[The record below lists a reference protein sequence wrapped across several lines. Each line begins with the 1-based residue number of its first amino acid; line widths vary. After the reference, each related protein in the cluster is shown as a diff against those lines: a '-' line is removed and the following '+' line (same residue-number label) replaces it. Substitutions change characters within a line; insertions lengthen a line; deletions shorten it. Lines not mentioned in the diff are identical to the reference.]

1 MEKLQKELELIKHQK
16 RSMGVKNAENT
27 KSEIVRIN
35 GEQYRVNGFKMD
47 MVVKSVKPKSDS
59 VCLQYCKYGTCSN
72 EHCPNRHDRN
82 LVRICPSFLKVIAG
96 FVFARIGV
104 LHE

>member
-47 MVVKSVKPKSDS
+47 VVVKSVKPKSDS

-82 LVRICPSFLKVIAG
+82 LVRICPSFLKVIG
-96 FVFARIGV
+96 KCVFAMIGV
-104 LHE
+104 LYE